1 MTRMIAALFTTFA
14 LTAPAQVA
22 ISVRSGLIHHVE
34 GNVNLDGQKV
44 QPKMGQL
51 VMVGEGQTLTTT
63 DGRAELG
70 LTPGVFFRMSPN
82 SSFRMIS
89 NALTDTRLDVLSGT
103 ALVEVAELGKSN
115 RITIRQAQS
124 ETSLLKMGLYRFD
137 ADMGQVRV
145 VEGKAQVAMGG
156 SSLTLTKNRM
166 ISVGDGLQASKFK
179 NSKTDPLYVWSA
191 QRALLVSEANIS
203 AAHALSLSGYRS
215 SGSLWAW
222 YPQLGMLAFI
232 PSSGYL
238 LSPFGWGYY
247 SPGAV
252 WQVYAPRYN
261 QGEYGGGGG
270 RGSWSG
276 LNSGVS
282 RGGMSSGGFGGGA
295 PVRSSAPASAP
306 AQTGG
311 GGGGARGG
319 R

>member
-1 MTRMIAALFTTFA
+1 MTRMIAALFTAFA

-34 GNVNLDGQKV
+34 GNVTLDGQKV

-51 VMVGEGQTLTTT
+51 VMVGEGQTLATTG
-63 DGRAELG
+63 GRVELG
-70 LTPGVFFRMSPN
+70 LTPGVFFRMNGN

-89 NALTDTRLDVLSGT
+89 NALSDTRLEVLTGS
-103 ALVEVAELGKSN
+103 ALVEVAELGKYN

-137 ADMGQVRV
+137 ADMGQIRV
-145 VEGKAQVAMGG
+145 LDGKAQVAMHDA
-156 SSLTLTKNRM
+156 SVTLKKNRM
-166 ISVGDGLQASKFK
+166 VSVGEGLQATKVK

-191 QRALLVSEANIS
+191 QRASLVSQVNIS
-203 AAHALSLSGYRS
+203 AAHSLSMSGYRPN
-215 SGSLWAW
+215 GSLWAW
-222 YPQLGMLAFI
+222 YPQFGMLAFI
-232 PSSGYL
+232 PASGYL

-261 QGEYGGGGG
+261 QGEYGGGG

-276 LNSGVS
+276 LNSGIS
-282 RGGMSSGGFGGGA
+282 RGGMSSGGFGGGV

-311 GGGGARGG
+311 GGARGAR
-319 R
+319 